1 MNNNVKKILKAIIIF
16 GLYYGFSYAVEFI
29 INLFNI
35 NISSFK
41 YIYKLI
47 YLYVMELI
55 PFIFV
60 VLIYRKDLIKNFKI
74 FKNNIENYAD
84 KYVRYYL
91 LGVVLMSVSNIIIS
105 MITSTDTSNNEEIV
119 RRITDILPI
128 YSVISCVIF
137 APLVE
142 ELIYRKTIKNIF
154 VNKKLSII
162 MSGLLFG
169 LAHVIGTYKEI
180 LDLLYVIPYGLFGAV
195 FMYVYIDS
203 DNIWTT
209 ISLHLLHNTFFLT
222 TYFISSML

>member
-16 GLYYGFSYAVEFI
+16 GLYYGFSYAVELI
-29 INLFNI
+29 ISLFNI

-60 VLIYRKDLIKNFKI
+60 VLIYRKDLIEDFKK

-142 ELIYRKTIKNIF
+142 ELIYRKTVKNIF

-169 LAHVIGTYKEI
+169 LAHVIGTYKGI

-209 ISLHLLHNTFFLT
+209 ISLHLLHNAFFLT